1 MYTSSEPPALRR
13 VGSLRARLAPGV
25 VAALILFACV
35 DPVYSATVRGVGL
48 FSSSLG
54 PDFDED
60 VSDPDHVV
68 LGRTV
73 VTPLPGSLD
82 ALQSYGGSA
91 THGRL
96 ATRTHVSAEVSA
108 STPAPP
114 AVTARLA
121 VSTRDEIT
129 ITNPGLDTYLRF
141 DVSLSGFMQRRD
153 FTFGNSTSLLFSVYV
168 SDEFNSPASAMKV
181 LEANFRYGSGPGAQ
195 PAVTIT
201 SDLGDPADV
210 FKPHPNGALGFG
222 AINAQD
228 EHPFGGSGYLDI
240 PLWDLDATFTL
251 RISGDAH
258 SGCSENSTAG
268 CVSDTNFGHTALIGG
283 ARLIDSTGAVV
294 AGAALSSASGY
305 DYITPPVA
313 AIPVPGALMLFLSG
327 LPLLRARLRHK
338 GDGGLSHPLIWQGD

>member
-1 MYTSSEPPALRR
+1 MYRSFEPSPLRR
-13 VGSLRARLAPGV
+13 VGSLRARLTPGV
-25 VAALILFACV
+25 VVALMFLACM
-35 DPVYSATVRGVGL
+35 DPAYGATVRGVGL

-54 PDFDED
+54 PDFEED
-60 VSDPDHVV
+60 ISDPDHVV

-73 VTPLPGSLD
+73 VTPLPGSLE

-108 STPAPP
+108 SNPVPP

-129 ITNPGLDTYLRF
+129 ITNPGLDTYLRL
-141 DVSLSGFMQRRD
+141 DVSLSGFMQRQD
-153 FTFGNSTSLLFSVYV
+153 LTFGNSTSLLFSVYV
-168 SDEFNSPASAMKV
+168 SDEFNTLASAMKV

-201 SDLGDPADV
+201 SDFGDPADV

-222 AINAQD
+222 AINAKD
-228 EHPFGGSGYLDI
+228 EHSFEGSGYLDI

-251 RISGDAH
+251 RISADAH
-258 SGCSENSTAG
+258 SSCSENSTVG
-268 CVSDTNFGHTALIGG
+268 CLADTNFGHTALIGG

-294 AGAALSSASGY
+294 AGAAFSSASGY

-313 AIPVPGALMLFLSG
+313 AVPVPGALMLLLSG
-327 LPLLRARLRHK
+327 LPLLRARLRRR
-338 GDGGLSHPLIWQGD
+338 SP